1 MATNYKEYVH
11 NLWVAESS
19 SMVMKGVDDYIKIGR
34 EKIKNHPQFANLY
47 KDQKRDYSTSV
58 GPKYIKIWDM
68 ERGQKRSIH
77 AFIDKNTGDVF
88 KPASWNSPAKHVRY
102 NLLNDSS
109 RHQCLSNA
117 DWAGGFLYLRG

>member
-1 MATNYKEYVH
+1 MSKALFKPVLNYCEHLCEALEHDYVKQYAPRHKEFTVSTGRKYYKILEDGSSV
-11 NLWVAESS
+11 VAF
-19 SMVMKGVDDYIKIGR
+19 VDKV
-34 EKIKNHPQFANLY
+34 N
-47 KDQKRDYSTSV
+47 
-58 GPKYIKIWDM
+58 
-68 ERGQKRSIH
+68 
-77 AFIDKNTGDVF
+77 GDVF